1 MFREKLLTF
10 IRPLENI
17 YIYGIYD
24 PRGVRLLN
32 RLDIYVYVYICV
44 CICTHFDRK
53 KKEFPR
59 ELKLIRVVVISR

>member
-1 MFREKLLTF
+1 MEFMTHVVLDYSIDCTYMCM
-10 IRPLENI
+10 
-17 YIYGIYD
+17 YI
-24 PRGVRLLN
+24 
-32 RLDIYVYVYICV
+32 YICV